1 MKKIKLFYGVLPV
14 VILVLALSCQKEA
27 GDELQLQLQERN
39 AKSSVKAEVPPF
51 NLEVIL
57 RGEEKQFGLIKFRQD
72 VDAAKIVTLETWVR
86 DLEPNHAYLLQ
97 RAVDAINVID
107 GNCTSTGWLTLGKG
121 LVAQPILTD
130 DKGTGNEYLFRDIS
144 AIPSGSRFDIH
155 FRVIDANS
163 SDVVLNS
170 DCYKYVVR

>member
-1 MKKIKLFYGVLPV
+1 MKTIRLFHGVLPAV
-14 VILVLALSCQKEA
+14 VLVLALSCQKEA
-27 GDELQLQLQERN
+27 GDELQFQQGN

-57 RGEEKQFGLIKFRQD
+57 RGEGKQFGLIKFRQD

-86 DLEPNHAYLLQ
+86 DLEPNHSYLLQ
-97 RAVDAINVID
+97 RAVDAINVVD

-121 LVAQPILTD
+121 LNAQPILTD

-144 AIPSGSRFDIH
+144 AIASGSRFDIH
-155 FRVIDANS
+155 FRVIDAAS
-163 SDVVLNS
+163 SAVVLNS
-170 DCYKYVVR
+170 DCYEYVVR

>member
-1 MKKIKLFYGVLPV
+1 MKTTKLFYGVLPA

-27 GDELQLQLQERN
+27 GYELQLQVGN
-39 AKSSVKAEVPPF
+39 AKNSVKAEVPPF

-57 RGEEKQFGLIKFRQD
+57 RGEGQQFGHIKFRQD

-97 RAVDAINVID
+97 RAVDPANVVD
-107 GNCTSTGWLTLGKG
+107 GNCTSTTWLTLGKG
-121 LVAQPILTD
+121 LTPQPILTD
-130 DKGTGNEYLFRDIS
+130 DKGTANEYLFRDIT
-144 AIPSGSRFDIH
+144 AIPSGSCFDIH
-155 FRVIDANS
+155 FRVIDATTLA
-163 SDVVLNS
+163 VVLNS